1 MDSIQS
7 LHWFGRVVQKASTD
21 IASEI
26 GSSQLRTNPLREL
39 ISKED
44 VFAGILAWKRL
55 GDQLCYIELC
65 SEHGP
70 AVMTRSRIEALDR
83 FWFCDH
89 TFIGGH

>member
-1 MDSIQS
+1 
-7 LHWFGRVVQKASTD
+7 LVGRVVEKASTD
-21 IASEI
+21 IASQI
-26 GSSQLRTNPLREL
+26 GSSQLINDPLREL

-65 SEHGP
+65 LEHGP
-70 AVMTRSRIEALDR
+70 VVMTRSRIEASDR

-89 TFIGGH
+89 TFIGGYRGGRL